1 MDIANNF
8 IQTNSC
14 FLGIQTII
22 VRLNQFYANNIAF
35 TLKILV
41 ISTFRAIF
49 LLFVFSYLIMES
61 FNIDNPS
68 KTLVFK
74 KFKHLPNKYYPKFVK
89 TFKIHPNKFDTVS
102 CSFNILQVKIQLLL
116 QVKIHR

>member
-1 MDIANNF
+1 MDIPSNF

-22 VRLNQFYANNIAF
+22 VRLNPFYANNIVF

-49 LLFVFSYLIMES
+49 LLFVFSYIIMES
-61 FNIDNPS
+61 SNIDNPS

-74 KFKHLPNKYYPKFVK
+74 TFKHLPNKYYPKFVK
-89 TFKIHPNKFDTVS
+89 NFKIHSIKFDTVS
-102 CSFNILQVKIQLLL
+102 CSFI
-116 QVKIHR
+116 

>member
-61 FNIDNPS
+61 LNIDNPS

-74 KFKHLPNKYYPKFVK
+74 KFKHLLNKYYPKFVK

-102 CSFNILQVKIQLLL
+102 CSFNVLQVKIQLLL